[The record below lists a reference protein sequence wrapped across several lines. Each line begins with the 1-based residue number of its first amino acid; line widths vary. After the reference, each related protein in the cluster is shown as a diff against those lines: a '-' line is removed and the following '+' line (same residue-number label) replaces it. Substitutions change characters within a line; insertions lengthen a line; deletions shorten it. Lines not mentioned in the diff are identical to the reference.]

1 MSLECEINIF
11 AFKDPGV
18 QITAGFFIFL
28 SQLKFYFPP
37 PPFIFISI
45 FNF

>member
-28 SQLKFYFPP
+28 SQLKFYSPAPP
-37 PPFIFISI
+37 PVYFYIYF
-45 FNF
+45 